1 MRVASMPS
9 CFDLYTGVLEMM
21 KMGAAPTFI
30 YGENG
35 VEMLEAGELPAGIV
49 GSAEPVL
56 LSKKLWDENWII
68 MVSDGILDALPG
80 EEKELSMREFLEGAE
95 YGQPQELAEAVLAF
109 ARSFHGRPRDDMT
122 VLAARVWKR

>member
-1 MRVASMPS
+1 
-9 CFDLYTGVLEMM
+9 
-21 KMGAAPTFI
+21 
-30 YGENG
+30 
-35 VEMLEAGELPAGIV
+35 
-49 GSAEPVL
+49 
-56 LSKKLWDENWII
+56 
-68 MVSDGILDALPG
+68 MVSDGVLDALPG